1 MDIQRIEVKRIPPQ
15 NVPTIH
21 VRTRR
26 ASGLHWGLVGMAY
39 RAIRDLL
46 PRRPV
51 LTLD

>member
-1 MDIQRIEVKRIPPQ
+1 MHVQRIEVKRIPPQ

-26 ASGLHWGLVGMAY
+26 PGLHWRLVGMAY

-46 PRRPV
+46 PRCAV
-51 LTLD
+51 LTLE

>member
-1 MDIQRIEVKRIPPQ
+1 MDVQRIEVKRIAPQ

-26 ASGLHWGLVGMAY
+26 PGLHWRLAGMAY

-46 PRRPV
+46 PRRALLP
-51 LTLD
+51 LK